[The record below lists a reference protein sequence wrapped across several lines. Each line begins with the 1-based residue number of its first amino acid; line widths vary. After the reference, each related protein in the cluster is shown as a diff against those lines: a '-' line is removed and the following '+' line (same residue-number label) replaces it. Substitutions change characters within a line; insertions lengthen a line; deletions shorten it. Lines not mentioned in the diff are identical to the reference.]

1 MVITLPRL
9 GNTHIAMR
17 ALFDALGIA
26 CVIPENNRAILQ
38 LGVANAPEDM
48 CLPFKIMMGGFIT
61 AIEQG
66 ADTVL
71 LTGSCGPCRFGEYG
85 ELFGRLL
92 KKAGYSAEVIV
103 IDAPSEIGM
112 KTLLERLG
120 HIARASK
127 APRLVKVKALGQ
139 AYRIL
144 ALADALDAA
153 AHSTAGYERDAG
165 ACGRELAACRR
176 ETAMCRGPREAF
188 GILDKH
194 WRRIQRIAKDPEKAP
209 LRVAVVGEVYS
220 MFEPFANLD
229 IEDRLMRMGVSTERL
244 LTPSWWLRDL
254 ALKPL
259 HLNSPE
265 VRKASGPYLPVSV
278 GGHARETIAHA
289 VHARH
294 TGMDGVIQ
302 IFPMGCMPEIVAKA
316 ALPRTGLPVLTLV
329 VDEMTG
335 DAGYDTRIEAFLDML
350 AVRRR
355 RAALWA

>member
-1 MVITLPRL
+1 LVITLPRL
-9 GNTHIAMR
+9 GNTHMAMR
-17 ALFDALGIA
+17 ALFDVLGIG
-26 CVIPENNRAILQ
+26 CVIPENNREALQ
-38 LGVANAPEDM
+38 RGAAVSPEDM
-48 CLPFKIMMGGFIT
+48 CLPFKIMMGGFLS

-92 KKAGYSAEVIV
+92 QKAGCPAKVIV

-112 KTLLERLG
+112 GTLLGRFG
-120 HIARASK
+120 CIAQASR
-127 APRLVKVKALGQ
+127 APRTAKIRALAQ

-144 ALADALDAA
+144 AQADALDAE
-153 AHSTAGYERDAG
+153 AHELAGYEREAG
-165 ACGRELAACRR
+165 ACRREMAACRR
-176 ETAMCRGPREAF
+176 EMAACRGPRAA
-188 GILDKH
+188 LDTLREH
-194 WRRIQRIAKDPEKAP
+194 RESMRRIPVDAGRRP
-209 LRVAVVGEVYS
+209 LRVAIAGEVYS

-229 IEDRLMRMGVSTERL
+229 IEERLMRAGVSTTRL

-289 VHARH
+289 VHAKQA
-294 TGMDGVIQ
+294 GMDGVIQ

-316 ALPRTGLPVLTLV
+316 VLPRTGLPVLTLV

-350 AVRRR
+350 EARRR
-355 RAALWA
+355 RALWA

>member
-1 MVITLPRL
+1 M
-9 GNTHIAMR
+9 AMR
-17 ALFDALGIA
+17 ALFDALGID
-26 CVIPENNRAILQ
+26 CVIPENNRAALQ
-38 LGVANAPEDM
+38 RGAAHAPEDM
-48 CLPFKIMMGGFIT
+48 CLPFKIMMGGFLG

-92 KKAGYSAEVIV
+92 KQAGHPAEVIV

-112 KTLLERLG
+112 KALLSRVG
-120 HIARASK
+120 RIAQASR
-127 APRLVKVKALGQ
+127 APRLAKLLTLGQ

-144 ALADALDAA
+144 ALADALDAT
-153 AHSTAGYERDAG
+153 AHKTAGYERDAG
-165 ACGRELAACRR
+165 AYGRALAACRR
-176 ETAMCRGPREAF
+176 EIGACRGPQAA
-188 GILDKH
+188 LQALKTH
-194 WRRIQRIAKDPEKAP
+194 RRHMRQIDVDPSKKP
-209 LRVAVVGEVYS
+209 LRVAIVGEVYS

-229 IEDRLMRMGVSTERL
+229 IEERLMRAGVSTERL

-265 VRKASGPYLPVSV
+265 VRRLSGPYLPVSV

-289 VHARH
+289 AHAKQ

-316 ALPRTGLPVLTLV
+316 ALHQVTLPVLTLV

-350 AVRRR
+350 ETRRR